1 MSLMITGRVAR
12 NYSSPKHLRKLHIV
26 IYIRTFAKRDKGN
39 WGSVLLV
46 SGIILQNRPLP
57 SPLKKSKMRLVLS
70 KQFKR
75 TISSV
80 GSLFTPRL
88 YYKNHYQVAIFLFPI
103 KSIGNLK
110 ALPFH
115 DPCLVSISVPRS
127 FHLILVAKFDPK
139 LLLNRHVRLTS
150 LFCKHFQVLPHH
162 IHQPSSI
169 FKGLIFKTYMDER
182 QLA

>member
-70 KQFKR
+70 K
-75 TISSV
+75 
-80 GSLFTPRL
+80 
-88 YYKNHYQVAIFLFPI
+88 
-103 KSIGNLK
+103 
-110 ALPFH
+110 
-115 DPCLVSISVPRS
+115 
-127 FHLILVAKFDPK
+127 
-139 LLLNRHVRLTS
+139 
-150 LFCKHFQVLPHH
+150 
-162 IHQPSSI
+162 
-169 FKGLIFKTYMDER
+169 
-182 QLA
+182 